1 MVSISVIIPTYNP
14 DAVRLGQTLAALKNQ
29 TFPLNQW
36 ELIII
41 DNNSSNSFAKE
52 LDLSWHPA
60 AKIVTEGK
68 QGLTYARIKGFGVAR
83 GEFIIMADDDNILDK
98 YYLQT
103 VGRIFKD
110 NPDLGSIGGKSIPRF
125 ESSPPEWLSPFY
137 DSLAIRDL
145 GDTCIINT
153 WRNDYPAAAPIGAGM
168 AIRKNTLQ
176 AYISAHHASTNIVTD
191 RTATSLSSGGDNEIN
206 LAILKSGWAV
216 GYFPE
221 LVLEHIIPAERM
233 TIAYM
238 AKLVFSINRSWAM
251 LLTKHKISPWGK
263 VNKST
268 LPFRKIKS
276 YLSNKAWRG
285 ESNYLRWKA
294 TCGIFEGLAEGSDS

>member
-14 DAVRLGQTLAALKNQ
+14 DAARLGQTLAALKSQ
-29 TFPLNQW
+29 SFPLSQW

-41 DNNSSNSFAKE
+41 DNNSSNHFAKS

-60 AKIVTEGK
+60 AKIVTEEK
-68 QGLTYARIKGFGVAR
+68 QGLTYARIKGISVAR
-83 GEFIIMADDDNILDK
+83 GGIIIMADDDNVLDK
-98 YYLQT
+98 NYLQN
-103 VGRIFKD
+103 VDGIFKD
-110 NPDLGSIGGKSIPRF
+110 NPGLGSIGGKSIPRF
-125 ESSPPEWLSPFY
+125 ESPSPQWLSPFY
-137 DSLAIRDL
+137 DCLALRDL

-168 AIRKNTLQ
+168 AIRKNALQ
-176 AYISAHHASTNIVTD
+176 AYISAHHVSTNIVTD

-238 AKLVFSINRSWAM
+238 ARLVFGINRSWAI
-251 LLTKHKISPWGK
+251 LLTKHKISPWGSI
-263 VNKST
+263 NKNT
-268 LPFRKIKS
+268 LLLRKLKS
-276 YLSNKAWRG
+276 YLSNKAWQG

-294 TCGIFEGLAEGSDS
+294 ACGIFQGLAEGSDE